1 MAQTDNVSPRHFML
15 PPNYD
20 NLSFATTYNKKA
32 ELNRLN
38 YIRVILY
45 DQKKRRIPDCQSS
58 CSAMLC
64 SFDIR
69 RRLRMAYLILPN
81 DVLMLTPV
89 ISAISLNDKS

>member
-45 DQKKRRIPDCQSS
+45 DQKNG
-58 CSAMLC
+58 
-64 SFDIR
+64 
-69 RRLRMAYLILPN
+69 AYLIVSQVAALCYAP
-81 DVLMLTPV
+81 LTYG
-89 ISAISLNDKS
+89 AD